1 MIRIISFII
10 SFIVICSCGQSPA
23 NKKEITTISATTND
37 SFFNPIPEA
46 EIKKYGQEISDY
58 YDTNLA
64 NKGFNG
70 SIIVAK
76 NGQVL
81 FEDYRGTYNFATG
94 EPITEHTPFHL
105 ASISK
110 TFTGMT
116 VLKLWEEGRISL
128 DDSLQKF
135 FPKLPYHGVTV
146 KMLLNHRSGLPNYLY
161 FMDSCWNKKNK
172 ATNRDV
178 VNFMIQHKPAI
189 DAPPGKS
196 YHYCNTNFMLL
207 ALIVEI
213 VTQQPFPQ
221 YMKDSIFTP
230 LGLKDSYVF
239 STADTLHYIPTY
251 SVTKPFLMDH
261 LDCTYGDKNVY
272 STVRDLFEWDKI
284 LYGNT
289 FLKKTTL

>member
-10 SFIVICSCGQSPA
+10 SFITIYSCGQNSG
-23 NKKEITTISATTND
+23 NKTAATSVNTASTD

-46 EIKKYGQEISDY
+46 EIKKYGQEILDY

-172 ATNRDV
+172 ATNWDV
-178 VNFMIQHKPAI
+178 VNFMIQHE
-189 DAPPGKS
+189 S
-196 YHYCNTNFMLL
+196 
-207 ALIVEI
+207 
-213 VTQQPFPQ
+213 
-221 YMKDSIFTP
+221 MK
-230 LGLKDSYVF
+230 
-239 STADTLHYIPTY
+239 
-251 SVTKPFLMDH
+251 
-261 LDCTYGDKNVY
+261 
-272 STVRDLFEWDKI
+272 
-284 LYGNT
+284 
-289 FLKKTTL
+289 

>member
-10 SFIVICSCGQSPA
+10 SFITIYSCGQNSG
-23 NKKEITTISATTND
+23 NKTAATSVNTASTD
-37 SFFNPIPEA
+37 SFFNPIPKA
-46 EIKKYGQEISDY
+46 EIKKYGQEILDY

-146 KMLLNHRSGLPNYLY
+146 KRLLCNDFN
-161 FMDSCWNKKNK
+161 NKGK
-172 ATNRDV
+172 
-178 VNFMIQHKPAI
+178 QHKISIAVMIAFARWCIYCGLMLYHKIYYIPVGGFVFFVPARI
-189 DAPPGKS
+189 HEIKIVGQTAAVVQQ
-196 YHYCNTNFMLL
+196 HFYCNAVVWQFW
-207 ALIVEI
+207 E
-213 VTQQPFPQ
+213 
-221 YMKDSIFTP
+221 K
-230 LGLKDSYVF
+230 
-239 STADTLHYIPTY
+239 
-251 SVTKPFLMDH
+251 FLQ
-261 LDCTYGDKNVY
+261 
-272 STVRDLFEWDKI
+272 RI
-284 LYGNT
+284 I
-289 FLKKTTL
+289 